1 MPIVR
6 GQTAVELARG
16 AVVLDLGDLRSQ
28 GDRIIAQARERA
40 AKIIDDAHRERERI
54 VADAATIGRTEG
66 LAEGLAQGHR
76 EGVQRGEEAGLNER
90 RENLAKLEA
99 SWTEAMEQ
107 FTSRR
112 ERMLA
117 DARRDVLR
125 LAIRIAEKVTKRVV
139 VVDSGVVS
147 AQLDA
152 VLSLVMRPTR
162 LLVTINPQD
171 RELAMAAL
179 PSVLARH
186 AGSEHVEFLDD
197 ARLGRGS
204 VVVKLVD
211 TADGAGAAAVG
222 GEIDASID
230 VQLSRIADALLPGR
244 PGDDVV
250 VPAPRNQAAD
260 QPGDADDLDNPDE
273 ADGAD
278 DDGGP
283 NGGNGGGD
291 HGGEP
296 PRSGS
301 SDSTPPSGGVS

>member
-125 LAIRIAEKVTKRVV
+125 LAIRI
-139 VVDSGVVS
+139 
-147 AQLDA
+147 
-152 VLSLVMRPTR
+152 
-162 LLVTINPQD
+162 D

-260 QPGDADDLDNPDE
+260 QPGDADDLDNPDD

>member
-16 AVVLDLGDLRSQ
+16 AVVLDLGDLRNQ
-28 GDRIIAQARERA
+28 ADRIIASAKDRA
-40 AKIIDDAHRERERI
+40 AKIIDDAHAERARI
-54 VADAATIGRTEG
+54 ISDAATIGRTEG
-66 LAEGLAQGHR
+66 LAEGLAEGHR
-76 EGVQRGEEAGLNER
+76 EGVQRGEDAGLNER
-90 RENLAKLEA
+90 RENLAKIES
-99 SWTEAMEQ
+99 SWIEAMEQ
-107 FTSRR
+107 FVGRR

-139 VVDSGVVS
+139 AVDPGVVS

-162 LLVTINPQD
+162 LLVTINPMD

-179 PSVLARH
+179 PGVLARH

-197 ARLGRGS
+197 ARLARGS

-230 VQLSRIADALLPGR
+230 VQLMRIADALLPGR
-244 PGDDVV
+244 PGDDAP
-250 VPAPRNQAAD
+250 VPAPSARALDQA
-260 QPGDADDLDNPDE
+260 GDPDE
-273 ADGAD
+273 ADD
-278 DDGGP
+278 DDAGP
-283 NGGNGGGD
+283 AGQGDGGGERD
-291 HGGEP
+291 
-296 PRSGS
+296 
-301 SDSTPPSGGVS
+301 DQPPSGAPGEGTPPGGGAA